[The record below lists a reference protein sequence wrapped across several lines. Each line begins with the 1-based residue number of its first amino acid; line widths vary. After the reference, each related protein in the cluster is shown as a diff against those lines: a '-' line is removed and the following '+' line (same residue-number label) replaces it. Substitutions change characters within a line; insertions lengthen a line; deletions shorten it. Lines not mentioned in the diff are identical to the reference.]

1 MADNNEAT
9 ALFGNMAGFCGCRGF
24 DCLPMFPSGLSL
36 ASGFGVFE
44 TYYFALVRRPGGLFV
59 NILAVSDGHHN
70 HAQHPVFHRVYHAVI
85 PFAEAVQVFN
95 AFEFLATGRT
105 RVIGQ

>member
-24 DCLPMFPSGLSL
+24 SCLPMFFSGLSL

-44 TYYFALVRRPGGLFV
+44 TYYFEILRILHKLKRVLLLERVRLCP
-59 NILAVSDGHHN
+59 
-70 HAQHPVFHRVYHAVI
+70 FHFQEDF
-85 PFAEAVQVFN
+85 PFWK
-95 AFEFLATGRT
+95 
-105 RVIGQ
+105 

>member
-24 DCLPMFPSGLSL
+24 SCLPMYFSGLSL

-44 TYYFALVRRPGGLFV
+44 TYYFALVRRPGGF
-59 NILAVSDGHHN
+59 IRK
-70 HAQHPVFHRVYHAVI
+70 HPCGFRRPPQSRAAPGLPPSI
-85 PFAEAVQVFN
+85 SRGNP
-95 AFEFLATGRT
+95 LRGGGTGFQRL
-105 RVIGQ
+105 